1 MKRLDQIKDDL
12 EVFDREATGEPT
24 MRIEWDFNKR
34 PVFSGAFFFGAE
46 TGRPP
51 TIEFNYPTIERWFR
65 TLPQPQA
72 FRRLKGLN
80 FHELGHAL
88 YTPRDSEQIGY
99 DLARLFNMLEDQ
111 RVERLVIERYP
122 NSRPYLQELLSTEE
136 FLGAVLAHG
145 RSHVPVV
152 ERRFLDRRFAQTY
165 GPAALDTLAEIVDS
179 YVALGYG
186 TPQGEL
192 TVLAGRLEALMV
204 DLGTLLPC
212 FEDPFDNLFP
222 ALH

>member
-24 MRIEWDFNKR
+24 LRIEWDFNKR
-34 PVFSGAFFFGAE
+34 PVFSGAFSFGTE

-65 TLPQPQA
+65 TLPEA
-72 FRRLKGLN
+72 RASSRMKGLN

-88 YTPRDSEQIGY
+88 YTPRESEQIGN
-99 DLARLFNMLEDQ
+99 DLAQLFNMLEDQ

-122 NSRPYLQELLSTEE
+122 DSKPYLQELLTTDEL
-136 FLGAVLAHG
+136 LGAVLAHG
-145 RSHVPVV
+145 RSHVSVV
-152 ERRFLDRRFAQTY
+152 ERRFLDGRFAKAY
-165 GPAALDTLAEIVDS
+165 GSTALDSLAEIVDS
-179 YVALGYG
+179 YVALGSG

-192 TVLAGRLEALMV
+192 TALAGRLQALMV